1 MSQSATSNTL
11 ITPRFKAFLC
21 LLGAVTLWGVAPVGN
36 RYFLGNGDLA
46 MPGATYMALRF
57 AISSLCFLPS
67 VVAAAR
73 RWSWQ
78 DWVRGGICGLTG
90 VSGYNLLAAVAGRT
104 VSAGMTGLLNSTESL
119 MIVILACIVARRFPD
134 RRTLFATF
142 VGLAGVMTLALS
154 AGPAEGSLFG
164 ILLLLIGA
172 VGWAVYCV
180 FIPPLIARHG
190 VLQSSAVTMF
200 VGTLPL
206 LAVGGHGLLPMIRHL
221 NIMEWELILA
231 LAIGSS
237 VLALLAWNKGMAALG
252 AQTSGWFLYMMP
264 VFSALV
270 GRLILKEPLTMAELI
285 GGAMVLSSVYI
296 AQRR

>member
-1 MSQSATSNTL
+1 MSHSVASNAS
-11 ITPRFKAFLC
+11 ITPRFQAFLF
-21 LLGAVTLWGVAPVGN
+21 LLGAVILWGVAPVGN
-36 RYFLGNGDLA
+36 RYFLGSGDLA

-67 VVAAAR
+67 VVVAAR
-73 RWSWQ
+73 RWPLQ
-78 DWVRGGICGLTG
+78 DWIRGGVCGLAG

-119 MIVILACIVARRFPD
+119 MIVILACLVARRFPD
-134 RRTLFATF
+134 RRTLCATF

-154 AGPAEGSLFG
+154 AGPAEGSVSG

-172 VGWAVYCV
+172 VGWAIYCV
-180 FIPPLIARHG
+180 FIPPLITRHG

-200 VGTLPL
+200 VGTVPL
-206 LAVGGHGLLPMIRHL
+206 LLIGGHGLVPMIREL
-221 NIMEWELILA
+221 DTVEWEIILA

-237 VLALLAWNKGMAALG
+237 VLALLAWNKGMAGLG
-252 AQTSGWFLYMMP
+252 AQTSGWFLYLMP
-264 VFSALV
+264 VFSALG
-270 GRLILKEPLTMAELI
+270 GRLILKEPLTVAELI
-285 GGAMVLSSVYI
+285 GGAMVLGSVYI